1 MIAVG
6 EKSMPKPLFAA
17 LLVLASVAPMLAKDP
32 MHDPRL
38 RTVKTIF
45 IAGNNKQALDARKML
60 SSSKK
65 ACFTLAPK
73 ADPDAVLDVKEAQES
88 GITHTRGASAELT
101 LKSGE
106 MIWSDYR
113 MAGGDRLMWQL
124 IHDACR

>member
-1 MIAVG
+1 
-6 EKSMPKPLFAA
+6 MPKPLFAA

-45 IAGNNKQALDARKML
+45 ISGNNKQALEARKKML
-60 SSSKK
+60 NSK

-73 ADPDAVLDVKEAQES
+73 ADADAVLDVKEAQES